1 MDNRL
6 EAPLKEEEIECIYD
20 SERMMLTRGAFS
32 IQLPSNEGFMLAA
45 LIDGVTDKED
55 IIERVWGAR
64 GLVVTDNSYYKAL
77 HGLRA
82 CLAEVGLD
90 RSALKTL
97 PRRGV
102 LLLCTI
108 TTLPVRERVV
118 QPEARALEVAE
129 GLSQHLAVAA
139 PEIATTH
146 ADLNPLPDAATSVS
160 IAPSS
165 EVKQRSFNR
174 FLTLAIV
181 YGFSALSVGYY
192 AYLHMT
198 APPELAEWQRLGHLN
213 GIEIYKETG
222 ENVNLEEISR
232 FTDYFNPVSHWQG
245 VGYYVR
251 KTMSELLIVCDK
263 PEYDKRSLCSNFL
276 IIEKN

>member
-1 MDNRL
+1 MGNRL
-6 EAPLKEEEIECIYD
+6 EGPLKGEDVECIYD
-20 SERMMLTRGAFS
+20 SERMLLTRGAIS

-45 LIDGVTDKED
+45 LIDGVTDKEE

-108 TTLPVRERVV
+108 TTLPVRESVAQR
-118 QPEARALEVAE
+118 ETRALEVAE
-129 GLSQHLAVAA
+129 RLNPPVAA
-139 PEIATTH
+139 NAPDNAATQ
-146 ADLNPLPDAATSVS
+146 ADRSPLPDEDTSVLVS
-160 IAPSS
+160 TSPQ
-165 EVKQRSFNR
+165 VKKRFFNR
-174 FLTLAIV
+174 YLTRAIV

-192 AYLHMT
+192 AYLYMI
-198 APPELAEWQRLGHLN
+198 APPELAEWQRLGQLK
-213 GIEIYKETG
+213 GTEIYKETG
-222 ENVNLEEISR
+222 ENVSLDEIAR
-232 FTDYFNPVSHWQG
+232 LTDYFTPDMKWQG

-276 IIEKN
+276 IIEKK